1 MRLDKRPHL
10 SLLTAA
16 AVLAIAPWSLVACGD
31 EGDPLPP
38 AENPA
43 APSPT
48 APPAETTQAG
58 EQGEQGSQGAQNYFS
73 DGSHMGEQVTVT
85 ATVDLPLNEH
95 SLVLNADDYGDSS
108 LLVILQQG
116 TQNFAE
122 GDRVTATGTVKK
134 FSYERYSDKYGL
146 VQSAIYDGYASEEFL
161 LGTSVKAAENA
172 PAG

>member
-1 MRLDKRPHL
+1 MRLDKRPRL

-16 AVLAIAPWSLVACGD
+16 TALAIAPWALAACGN

-38 AENPA
+38 AENSA

-48 APPAETTQAG
+48 TSPADTTQAG
-58 EQGEQGSQGAQNYFS
+58 EEGEQGAQNYFS

-85 ATVDLPLNEH
+85 ATVDLPLNER

-108 LLVILQQG
+108 LLVILEQG

-161 LGTSVKAAENA
+161 LGKSVKPAENP